1 MLYAINKEMIIWVYR
16 NYIYLRMNDVQ
27 NVIKILNVKSATN
40 SFNLE
45 RSFIVRMENII
56 VKHVKIKNNAIK

>member
-1 MLYAINKEMIIWVYR
+1 M
-16 NYIYLRMNDVQ
+16 RMNDAKY
-27 NVIKILNVKSATN
+27 VIKVCLNVKSATN

-45 RSFIVRMENII
+45 RSFIVRMKNII